1 MIGRWK
7 PSADEGYER
16 NVKTNVVRCQ
26 KVIAAFIPF
35 DETTVIQLVEQR
47 MKGMGYESLDCDGQ
61 LMRLMSFMPGTDA
74 AKPCQRPSWTTTG
87 HVILVKEEE
96 EETGEQGEKSPV
108 AEVVLQDEGE
118 SEQEPTEVLPVDKV
132 AGMFVVSIV
141 GRSKTRTLHRI
152 GECHRQPG
160 LHYITQT
167 SRSSGKKPRGAICIT
182 GHANSASGKV
192 VQERLEPSKVILQ
205 GKCRR
210 RR

>member
-47 MKGMGYESLDCDGQ
+47 MKGMGYKSLDCDGQ

-87 HVILVKEEE
+87 PVILVKEEE

-132 AGMFVVSIV
+132 AGMFIVSIV

-160 LHYITQT
+160 LHYANFEILGEETPGRELYDRACKQCF
-167 SRSSGKKPRGAICIT
+167 REGGAGEVGALEDDSS
-182 GHANSASGKV
+182 
-192 VQERLEPSKVILQ
+192 